1 MTYTDFFKLSFKKFM
16 RASNVSTRI
25 GLKILSIIGY
35 LFFGLYMLGLVYL
48 LYITIKKDHP
58 TADLFEKFN
67 AYIYIYFFIVFYVM
81 MYLNF
86 DSMQVKALMLLP
98 VRKSK
103 IIKFQLLKI
112 LFYPVNLIFIA
123 MIGLA
128 TGLLYHNGYELTGL
142 IFWALTILSLSFVIE
157 LILFFSSRNTWLN
170 IVMSFSVFIII
181 YKIKW
186 ITAHLSFIGDA
197 LAAVYHQHL
206 LVLIPFALLILTLTS
221 LYFYFKKRFYLDD
234 AIKSKQKNTVRNI
247 NLTWTKRFG
256 LTGQL
261 MQNDIRMIWRNAR
274 PRQALIGFVIFYV
287 MAFFLMSDFGSK
299 HQPEFNRLFFLMMLS
314 GYFVMQFGNF
324 IPAWDSEYYPLLMT
338 QNLTYRQYIEA
349 KWQLL
354 SVSVV
359 LIMILT
365 LPFIYLGWQV
375 YALILAM
382 GVFTIGFNLP
392 MVLYAGIFRTTPI
405 KLNEKVKAFQSK
417 DSFKMKTFFIAMLR
431 LFLPIIIFMIIKKY
445 LGYEYG
451 IGFFLIL
458 GLIGIIFKKQLM
470 NFIVKQYQNRKYRM
484 LAAFREGE
492 N

>member
-35 LFFGLYMLGLVYL
+35 LFFGLYMLGTVYL
-48 LYITIKKDHP
+48 LYVTVKKDHP

-86 DSMQVKALMLLP
+86 DSLQVKPLMLLP

-142 IFWALTILSLSFVIE
+142 VFWALTILSLSFVIE

-186 ITAHLSFIGDA
+186 ITAHLSFIGEG
-197 LAAVYHQHL
+197 LIAVYHQHL
-206 LVLIPFALLILTLTS
+206 LVLIPFTFLILTLMS
-221 LYFYFKKRFYLDD
+221 LYYYFEKRFYLDD
-234 AIKSKQKNTVRNI
+234 AIKSKQKNTVRSI

-299 HQPEFNRLFFLMMLS
+299 HQPEFNRLLFLMMLS

-451 IGFFLIL
+451 IGFFIIL